1 MDQRSPEDLLQQA
14 DVAMYSAK
22 ERGRDNTQIF
32 LPSMQAAVDQRLQV
46 DRGLRQAIG
55 NGELELYYQPQV
67 LASGRIIGAEALV
80 RWNHPERGLVSPA
93 EFIGVAEE
101 TGLIYQLGDWILRR
115 ACEHLAVLG
124 RERGLHIAVNISPKQ
139 FRENSFVE
147 RVKTIIAE
155 TGAPPELLTL
165 EITENVVIDNI
176 EQTIGRMQILKALG
190 ITFSVDDFGTGH
202 SSLAYLK
209 RLPLDVLKI
218 DQSFVRD
225 IGTDPNDAVIVET
238 IIVMAQHL
246 ELQVIAE
253 GVETREAL
261 HFLTAK
267 GCRQFQGYLFA
278 RPEPFDT
285 LLGLLQR
292 PSMVLVS

>member
-1 MDQRSPEDLLQQA
+1 VEELLKLA
-14 DVAMYSAK
+14 DTAMYHAKAAGRNNYRFYSNTMKSAGVGRLK
-22 ERGRDNTQIF
+22 METELRKAVERE
-32 LPSMQAAVDQRLQV
+32 
-46 DRGLRQAIG
+46 
-55 NGELELYYQPQV
+55 ELVLYYQPQV
-67 LASGRIIGAEALV
+67 NTFTGEIIGAEALV